1 MTYQVPD
8 AIPTLHY
15 HDAHAA
21 LDWLE
26 RAFGFERHAV
36 YEDDGKVAHAELR
49 AGSNGMVMLGSAREN
64 QYGLKTPRET
74 GAPTSGIYVIIEDT
88 DAHFARARDA
98 GAEILMEPTDQD
110 YGSRDYS
117 ARDPEGYVW
126 HFGTYRPE
134 IADHGSQIAATTDP

>member
-15 HDAHAA
+15 ADAHAA

-36 YEDDGKVAHAELR
+36 YEDGGKVVHAELR
-49 AGSNGMVMLGSAREN
+49 IGSNGMVMLGSAREN

-74 GAPTSGIYVIIEDT
+74 GAPTSGIYVIIADT
-88 DAHFARARDA
+88 DAHCARAREA

-126 HFGTYRPE
+126 HFGTYRPAAGVAE
-134 IADHGSQIAATTDP
+134 GRSLIAEG